1 MAKPDRASETATQL
15 LHRLTSYEPGREWD
29 EAIDDPRLVQNFVAT
44 DTDRLPY
51 LYKRYEEGLPTIE
64 LPRDLPASTD
74 PAVGVLAG
82 TAVAAP
88 ANLDLAGL
96 GRLLHLSAGIVRTA
110 QRPYAVWLFRAA
122 GSAGGRFPLELYVS
136 VPEGHGM
143 PAGVHWYHPEA
154 HALVTVGPPPR
165 GGDPTIV
172 VTGVPWRTGWRYR
185 ERGFRHVYW
194 DAGTMLAQLLA
205 LADSSGLEPS
215 LFTVCPDRA
224 TTELV
229 GADGVHEWPVAV
241 VALGPTPAIEP
252 TGAAVTG
259 AIDGAPMEFPL
270 VTKAQ
275 HAGDAEAVGAAW
287 TPGNPVDLPL
297 RDSPPL
303 DDVILRR
310 GSQRLMDPEGR
321 LPRACLES
329 SMLAAMRGIDVTHF
343 VAAHRVD
350 DLEPGLYRWPE
361 LGAAV
366 RPGDLREELYVACL
380 EQGLGSDAVFVA
392 IGATDIGA
400 LGDHAYREAQLAA
413 GLVEGRLH
421 LMAYALGAGASGM
434 TFDDSTIPALLGED
448 LDGLL
453 FTCVGVPEY
462 ASKAGRQP
470 GEPVGVRLVT
480 PRMSD

>member
-1 MAKPDRASETATQL
+1 MAKADPADETTTQL
-15 LHRLTSYEPGREWD
+15 LHRLTSYEPGRDWE
-29 EAIDDPRLVQNFVAT
+29 EAIEDPRLVQDFVGT
-44 DTDRLPY
+44 DIDRLPY
-51 LYKRYEEGLPTIE
+51 FYKRYADGLPTIE
-64 LPRDLPASTD
+64 LPRELPGSSH

-82 TAVAAP
+82 TAVAAR
-88 ANLDLAGL
+88 AKLDLDTL
-96 GRLLHLSAGIVRTA
+96 GRLLYLSAGVVRTA

-136 VPEGHGM
+136 VPEGHGV

-154 HALVTVGPPPR
+154 HALVTIGPPPR
-165 GGDPTIV
+165 GGDPTLV

-205 LADSSGLEPS
+205 LADSSGLQPS
-215 LFTVCPDRA
+215 LFTAFPDRT

-229 GADGVHEWPVAV
+229 GADGVDEWPVAV
-241 VALGPTPAIEP
+241 VALGPRPAIEP
-252 TGAAVTG
+252 TGAAATG

-275 HAGDAEAVGAAW
+275 HAGDADALGAAW
-287 TPGNPVDLPL
+287 ARGDPAELPL
-297 RDSPPL
+297 RDGPPL

-321 LPRACLES
+321 LPRAFLES
-329 SMLAAMRGIDVTHF
+329 SMLAAMRGIDVPHF

-350 DLEPGLYRWPE
+350 GLEPGLYRWPD
-361 LGAAV
+361 LGVPV
-366 RPGDLREELYVACL
+366 RRGDLRDELYVACL

-392 IGATDIGA
+392 IGVTDIGA
-400 LGDHAYREAQLAA
+400 LDDHAYREAQLAA

-462 ASKAGRQP
+462 ASKPGGRP
-470 GEPVGVRLVT
+470 GEPVDVRLVT
-480 PRMSD
+480 PRTSD